1 LWRFGHGVVL
11 GEVLDGV
18 LGVALGVASGDV
30 LGVQDWSVNRG
41 LVLNSCWSMVRS
53 LPTYIVFMNGSKD
66 VSRSAPWPMSDL
78 LILLV
83 WITRLHFKN
92 TQPRYNLSVVGG

>member
-30 LGVQDWSVNRG
+30 LGVQNWSLNRG
-41 LVLNSCWSMVRS
+41 LVNSCWSMVCGAYLYS
-53 LPTYIVFMNGSKD
+53 LYDWVQVC
-66 VSRSAPWPMSDL
+66 VSLGPVAHVRSAGVDHSSSFQK
-78 LILLV
+78 
-83 WITRLHFKN
+83 HAA
-92 TQPRYNLSVVGG
+92 TQQSVVGG